1 MMPPQRELTALVVD
15 DEHYFRRFVAELL
28 QSQGFTRALEARD
41 GQEALERFRLQRP
54 DFVVLDINMPRTDGL
69 EVLRGIRGQCGVV
82 PVVMLTSVADEMVV
96 ERCVDEGATYFIRKD
111 VPANELM
118 EEMRALVRVCVP
130 EASANL

>member
-1 MMPPQRELTALVVD
+1 MMPPPRELTALVVD
-15 DEHYFRRFVAELL
+15 DEQYFRRFVAELL
-28 QSQGFTRALEARD
+28 QSQGFARALEARD
-41 GQEALERFRLQRP
+41 GQEALEHFGLQRP

-69 EVLRGIRGQCGVV
+69 EVLRGIRRQCGVV
-82 PVVMLTSVADEMVV
+82 PIVMLTSVADEMVV